1 RKRHHGRT
9 RNCTAWPHRAL
20 SESLP
25 HPAAALPH
33 RFDRKAT
40 LGIEGSRKL
49 GEEKAL
55 ELLDCH
61 RHWHPSPSTRATE
74 LDDCRQVKKVPG
86 RGALA
91 PHAARNGR
99 VTPGGW
105 FDGAAY
111 PHSRPGPPPPPQLR
125 HESRSV
131 TPCRIACAAR
141 PSRASTSS
149 CGKQAGSCR
158 HD

>member
-1 RKRHHGRT
+1 MVTSPVASRKRHHGRT

-20 SESLP
+20 AESLP
-25 HPAAALPH
+25 HAAAALPH

-61 RHWHPSPSTRATE
+61 RHWHPSPSTTATE
-74 LDDCRQVKKVPG
+74 LDDCRQVKKVRG
-86 RGALA
+86 RCTPQTRVQIRHAL
-91 PHAARNGR
+91 PNCLRSSSFARIN
-99 VTPGGW
+99 V
-105 FDGAAY
+105 F
-111 PHSRPGPPPPPQLR
+111 
-125 HESRSV
+125 
-131 TPCRIACAAR
+131 
-141 PSRASTSS
+141 